1 MTTLKVVQTWETET
15 NQGYSLTSRFVAVAV
30 RMVFWPVRVAR
41 TRKVMNQL
49 AAMNAHQLKDIGLTP
64 DDIISAQAVAL
75 DQDPTSLLASR
86 AKERAEARR
95 QERAIKTRP
104 YY

>member
-1 MTTLKVVQTWETET
+1 MTTLKIISIWEVKENQEYSVVR
-15 NQGYSLTSRFVAVAV
+15 GFAALAIRAVL
-30 RMVFWPVRVAR
+30 WPVRVAR

-49 AAMNAHQLKDIGLTP
+49 AAMNAHQLRDIGLTP
-64 DDIISAQAVAL
+64 DDIVSAQAVAL